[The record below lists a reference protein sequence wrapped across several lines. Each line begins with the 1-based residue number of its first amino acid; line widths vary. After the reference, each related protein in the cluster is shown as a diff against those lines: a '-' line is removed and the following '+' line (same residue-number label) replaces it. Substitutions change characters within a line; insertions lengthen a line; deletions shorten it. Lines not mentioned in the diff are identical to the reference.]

1 MKTPKI
7 WKICVIGD
15 RYVGKTALIKRYVF
29 NTFAE
34 ETKETIESKA
44 FRKKAGDTLL
54 MIWDISV
61 YEKHVERILSGAK
74 AILIL
79 GDITRGE
86 TYKTM
91 KQIANFIDEPRA
103 HKIFVGNKNDMK
115 YTAEFWKED
124 MQTISDE
131 FESPY
136 YFTSA
141 KTGENVDIM
150 FKNILNEIYT

>member
-54 MIWDISV
+54 MIWDVSV

-91 KQIANFIDEPRA
+91 RQIANFIDEPNEVGILSFPYGRQLYGVRLY
-103 HKIFVGNKNDMK
+103 KIG
-115 YTAEFWKED
+115 
-124 MQTISDE
+124 
-131 FESPY
+131 
-136 YFTSA
+136 YFLLLSF
-141 KTGENVDIM
+141 GE
-150 FKNILNEIYT
+150 